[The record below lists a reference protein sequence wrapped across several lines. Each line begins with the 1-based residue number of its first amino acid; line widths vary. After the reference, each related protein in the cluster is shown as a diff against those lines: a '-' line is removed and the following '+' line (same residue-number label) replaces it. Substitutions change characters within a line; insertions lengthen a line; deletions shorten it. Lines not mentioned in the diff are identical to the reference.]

1 MFLFHQSGPSTPKRE
16 VYENIQ
22 LAATED
28 RDVANYQELGN
39 RPFEAPSIY
48 TSVSQVGVEKGDL
61 NYQNISSKNAAR
73 TQTDETCTYEDV
85 K

>member
-22 LAATED
+22 LATTEE
-28 RDVANYQELGN
+28 RDVTNYQELGI
-39 RPFEAPSIY
+39 RPLEAPSIY
-48 TSVSQVGVEKGDL
+48 TSVSQVGVKGDL
-61 NYQNISSKNAAR
+61 NYQNVSAKNAVR
-73 TQTDETCTYEDV
+73 TQPDETCTYEEV